1 MPKNRELSANV
12 NNSSVQAPLF
22 ADETAIVLTKESN
35 ENQIKIYFQAI
46 LIAYKLEKQFPINLD
61 EVWQLAYSDKGKAVR
76 ALKKTFIEGID
87 YEVFSKSAKN
97 PSTAYSEP
105 LAQNGKREN
114 GGRFYGENKV
124 TYMLSIPCLE
134 YFIARKVRPV
144 FEVYRKVFHKVVT
157 GRKEVI
163 YTEKEVKQQ
172 LLDAERQ
179 VREAV
184 STTNQLHARNA
195 QLTAQVKTLVSL
207 YEKEVMDKINILS
220 FIEQRRLTEE
230 LKAYM
235 G

>member
-1 MPKNRELSANV
+1 MPKSFNMANIILS
-12 NNSSVQAPLF
+12 
-22 ADETAIVLTKESN
+22 KESSDT
-35 ENQIKIYFQAI
+35 QIKRYFEAV
-46 LIAYKLEKQFPINLD
+46 LKLSQDDNEFPINLD
-61 EVWQLAYSDKGKAVR
+61 EVWMMVYSQKVKATA
-76 ALKKTFIEGID
+76 ALQDAFIEGID
-87 YEVFSKSAKN
+87 FYLS
-97 PSTAYSEP
+97 
-105 LAQNGKREN
+105 QNGKVIKSSEIQN
-114 GGRFYGENKV
+114 GVKV
-124 TYMLSIPCLE
+124 DYYLSIPCLE

>member
-1 MPKNRELSANV
+1 MAN
-12 NNSSVQAPLF
+12 
-22 ADETAIVLTKESN
+22 IILTKESSDA
-35 ENQIKIYFQAI
+35 QIKRYFESV
-46 LIAYKLEKQFPINLD
+46 LKLSQTDNEFPIDL
-61 EVWQLAYSDKGKAVR
+61 EIVWMVAYPRKDHAVR
-76 ALKKTFIEGID
+76 ALKDNFIEGID
-87 YEVFSKSAKN
+87 YVVSPKN
-97 PSTAYSEP
+97 
-105 LAQNGKREN
+105 GEN
-114 GGRFYGENKV
+114 PQGGRPTDV
-124 TYMLSIPCLE
+124 YMLSIPCLE

-157 GRKEVI
+157 GRKEII

-172 LLDAERQ
+172 LLDAEKQ

-184 STTNQLHARNA
+184 STTNQLYARNA

>member
-1 MPKNRELSANV
+1 MANIILS
-12 NNSSVQAPLF
+12 
-22 ADETAIVLTKESN
+22 KESSDT
-35 ENQIKIYFQAI
+35 QIKRYFEAV
-46 LIAYKLEKQFPINLD
+46 LKLSQDDNEFPINLD
-61 EVWQLAYSDKGKAVR
+61 EVWMMVYSQKVKATA
-76 ALKKTFIEGID
+76 ALQDAFIEGID
-87 YEVFSKSAKN
+87 FYLS
-97 PSTAYSEP
+97 
-105 LAQNGKREN
+105 QNGKVIKSSEIQN
-114 GGRFYGENKV
+114 GVKV
-124 TYMLSIPCLE
+124 DYYLSIPCLE

>member
-1 MPKNRELSANV
+1 MANV
-12 NNSSVQAPLF
+12 
-22 ADETAIVLTKESN
+22 ILTKESSDV
-35 ENQIKIYFQAI
+35 QIKRYFESV
-46 LIAYKLEKQFPINLD
+46 LKLSQTDNEFPIDL
-61 EVWQLAYSDKGKAVR
+61 EIVWMVAYPRKDHAVR
-76 ALKKTFIEGID
+76 ALKDNFIEGID
-87 YEVFSKSAKN
+87 YVVSPKN
-97 PSTAYSEP
+97 
-105 LAQNGKREN
+105 GEN
-114 GGRFYGENKV
+114 PQGGRPTDV
-124 TYMLSIPCLE
+124 YMLSIPCLE

>member
-1 MPKNRELSANV
+1 MANIILSKESSEKELKSYFEAVLKLAQSAN
-12 NNSSVQAPLF
+12 
-22 ADETAIVLTKESN
+22 E
-35 ENQIKIYFQAI
+35 
-46 LIAYKLEKQFPINLD
+46 FPINLD
-61 EVWQLAYSDKGKAVR
+61 DVWMLAYAEKGKAVR
-76 ALKKTFIEGID
+76 ALKTNFIEGVD
-87 YEVFSKSAKN
+87 FLLLKNEKQMVF
-97 PSTAYSEP
+97 
-105 LAQNGKREN
+105 AQNGKNLFDEASPLPKNGEN
-114 GGRFYGENKV
+114 PQGGRPTDV
-124 TYMLSIPCLE
+124 YMLSIPCLE

-184 STTNQLHARNA
+184 STTNRLHARNA

>member
-1 MPKNRELSANV
+1 MPKNHELSKSV
-12 NNSSVQAPLF
+12 NNSNVQAPLF
-22 ADETAIVLTKESN
+22 ADETAISLTKESN
-35 ENQIKIYFQAI
+35 ESTIRKYFEAV
-46 LIAYKLEKQFPINLD
+46 LKLSNSINDFPINLD
-61 EVWQLAYSDKGKAVR
+61 SVWGLAYNNKGDAVR
-76 ALKKTFIEGID
+76 ALKKNFIEGID
-87 YEVFSKSAKN
+87 FIVFSKNAKN
-97 PSTAYSEP
+97 P
-105 LAQNGKREN
+105 Q
-114 GGRFYGENKV
+114 GGRPTENV
-124 TYMLSIPCLE
+124 CLSIPCLE

-184 STTNQLHARNA
+184 STTNRLHARNA

-207 YEKEVMDKINILS
+207 YEKEVMDKINVLS